1 MKPIEKMAKAYVDDG
16 DHYISDAL
24 RITWIDLKHDQ
35 KREVCKGIRRALL
48 ALAEAELSEEAIDAA
63 QSNPS
68 QFAADPTQWHIGSF
82 RAILRHLAEE
92 DGR

>member
-48 ALAEAELSEEAIDAA
+48 ALAEAELSEEAIKAGSKAIDWGGELCEDA
-63 QSNPS
+63 
-68 QFAADPTQWHIGSF
+68 DVLF

-92 DGR
+92 SER